1 MKLSNISGALL
12 VIGLTSPDIPHA
24 PDDIVCST
32 VVYYVSLYGE
42 KEAERWARRHGWTRE
57 RIAEMRMCLVR

>member
-32 VVYYVSLYGE
+32 VVYYMPIRFGHTALHIVFLILRPV
-42 KEAERWARRHGWTRE
+42 ALR
-57 RIAEMRMCLVR
+57 VV